1 MAEAKTKAT
10 AVSVDKFISTIP
22 DAGQR
27 EDSKRLRS
35 MMEKVTGEKAVMWG
49 PSIVGFGQYRYEYDS
64 GHSGDCCLVGFS
76 PRKQNL
82 SIYLMPG
89 FDGREAL
96 LAKLGKHKTAKAC
109 LYVKK
114 LADVDEAVLQKLIKS
129 SVTYMRGRY
138 PSRARAGK

>member
-49 PSIVGFGQYRYEYDS
+49 PSIVGFGQYHYEYDS

>member
-1 MAEAKTKAT
+1 MAEPKTKPT
-10 AVSVDKFISTIP
+10 AVSVDKFIAAIP

-35 MMEKVTGEKAVMWG
+35 MMEDITGEKAVMWG
-49 PSIVGFGQYRYEYDS
+49 PSIVGFGRYHYEYDS
-64 GHSGDCCLVGFS
+64 GHSGESCLVGFS

-96 LAKLGKHKTAKAC
+96 LARLGRHKTAKAC
-109 LYVKK
+109 LYLKR
-114 LADVDEAVLQKLIKS
+114 LSDVDETVLHQLIEA
-129 SVTYMRGRY
+129 SVKYMRGRY
-138 PSRARAGK
+138 PSSARSGR

>member
-10 AVSVDKFISTIP
+10 AASVDKFIAAIP

-27 EDSKRLRS
+27 EDGKRLRS
-35 MMEKVTGEKAVMWG
+35 MMEKVTCEKAVMWG
-49 PSIVGFGQYRYEYDS
+49 SSIVGFGQYHYEYDS

-82 SIYLMPG
+82 SIYLMSG

-109 LYVKK
+109 LYVKR
-114 LADVDEAVLQKLIKS
+114 LSDVDEAVLQKLIAASVKS
-129 SVTYMRGRY
+129 MRKRG
-138 PSRARAGK
+138 G

>member
-10 AVSVDKFISTIP
+10 AVSVDKFLSTIP

-49 PSIVGFGQYRYEYDS
+49 PSIVGFGQYHYEYDS

-96 LAKLGKHKTAKAC
+96 LAKLGKHKTGKAC
-109 LYVKK
+109 LYVKR
-114 LADVDEAVLQKLIKS
+114 LADVDEDVLEKLIRS
-129 SVTYMRGRY
+129 SVTDMRGRY
-138 PSRARAGK
+138 PSSARAGK